1 MLLESHA
8 GGEQGAG
15 TEGEQGVDRRGDGT
29 HPGDGHKDMGS
40 DGCSKYGFVR
50 LLSSSKHLP
59 CSSDFLNEIKVS

>member
-29 HPGDGHKDMGS
+29 HPGDGHKDIGS
-40 DGCSKYGFVR
+40 DGCSK
-50 LLSSSKHLP
+50 
-59 CSSDFLNEIKVS
+59 